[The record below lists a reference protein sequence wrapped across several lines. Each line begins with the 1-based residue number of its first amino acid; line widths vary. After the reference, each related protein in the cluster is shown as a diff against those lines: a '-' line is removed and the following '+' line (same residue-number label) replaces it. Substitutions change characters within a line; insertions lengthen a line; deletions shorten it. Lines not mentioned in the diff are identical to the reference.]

1 MTSIDVTEPG
11 RAHAPSRTGTTA
23 SFGRHRM
30 GDIPQSAMRA
40 GASTQPKVFRSA
52 ANAQPAQRSNFDE
65 PPTLIEL
72 ALAPYF
78 RLFGRGPR
86 GAVIAASLGL
96 AALIAIRLF

>member
-1 MTSIDVTEPG
+1 MTSIDVT
-11 RAHAPSRTGTTA
+11 RSDNAHIASRTGTTA

-30 GDIPQSAMRA
+30 GDIPVSAVRA

-52 ANAQPAQRSNFDE
+52 SHAQPAQRSNFDE

-96 AALIAIRLF
+96 VAIVAIRLF